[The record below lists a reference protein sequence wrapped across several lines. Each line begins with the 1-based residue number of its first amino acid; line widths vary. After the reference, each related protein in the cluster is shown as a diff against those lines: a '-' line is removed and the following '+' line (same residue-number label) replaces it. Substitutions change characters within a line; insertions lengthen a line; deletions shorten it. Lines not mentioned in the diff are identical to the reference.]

1 MNAVGAKMLAEDIIK
16 KPLGLSPH
24 SLAAIITSAIGITAV
39 VVGTW
44 VSTISRIDAL
54 ASAQVEIRAA
64 IEAMRISGMDD
75 RYRGKDADRTLS
87 VMWKMNME
95 KYPDFVIPIPT
106 TVRDGQIEMFK

>member
-1 MNAVGAKMLAEDIIK
+1 MLAEEIIR
-16 KPLGLSPH
+16 KPIGISPH
-24 SLAAIITSAIGITAV
+24 SLAAIITSAICITGA

-54 ASAQVEIRAA
+54 GTAQIEIRAA

-87 VMWKMNME
+87 VMRKMNME

-106 TVRDGQIEMFK
+106 TVRDGQIEVFK